1 MDRFI
6 ERTREEHGDEIADA
20 FREGDMYQELLRKEL
35 EEEEMTSRG
44 EYLRLSLIYDKTK
57 RHVMDQMKQVPLE
70 DRKALRREFSEWF
83 NTSYEDLDVD
93 WMDHFDYW

>member
-1 MDRFI
+1 MN
-6 ERTREEHGDEIADA
+6 
-20 FREGDMYQELLRKEL
+20 
-35 EEEEMTSRG
+35 
-44 EYLRLSLIYDKTK
+44 
-57 RHVMDQMKQVPLE
+57 QMKQVPLE